1 VTNISLIFK
10 LASRNLFQDRLRFIA
25 TIVGI
30 VFSIVLVSVQL
41 GLFLGFQTMV
51 TTMIDHAPADLWI
64 VARGTKCF
72 EDPSLFDKSNR
83 ATATSVAG
91 VADATPIIIGFTEW
105 SVPAGGT
112 TPVFLVGSDA
122 GGLRP
127 WNVVGG
133 SLADLSKPHAVAV
146 DRSYFDRLG
155 VNGIGDTTTVRD
167 LDVQIEV
174 LTKGIRSFTTTPYVF
189 ATLARAQEYI
199 GTPVNRISYLL
210 VRLAPGAK
218 VEAVRGQLL
227 NKLTKI
233 EVLTPAEF
241 RKRSRDFWLFG
252 TGAGAALFGGALL
265 GVIVGVV
272 IVAQTLYSSTK
283 DHLSEFATLRA
294 MGSSSFYIQQVIIC
308 QALLSALIGFA
319 CAACVD
325 LAVVV
330 STANSALPVIMTPR
344 LMVWLFATTIVMC
357 IASAIAAIVK
367 VVRIDPAVVFKQQ

>member
-1 VTNISLIFK
+1 MSLILK
-10 LASRNLFQDRLRFIA
+10 VASRNLFQDRLRFIA

-41 GLFLGFQTMV
+41 GLFLGFETMV
-51 TTMIDHAPADLWI
+51 TTMIDHAPADLWV
-64 VARGTKCF
+64 VAQGTKCF
-72 EDPSLFDKSNR
+72 EDPSLFDKSDR
-83 ATATSVAG
+83 TKVTSVAG

-105 SVPAGGT
+105 SVPTGGT
-112 TPVFLVGSDA
+112 TPVFLVGSDD

-127 WNVVGG
+127 WSIVGG
-133 SLADLSKPHAVAV
+133 GLADLSKPRAVAV
-146 DRSYFDRLG
+146 DRSYFERLG

-167 LDVQIEV
+167 LDVQVEV

-189 ATLARAQEYI
+189 APLARAQAYI
-199 GTPVNRISYLL
+199 GTPPNRISYLL
-210 VRLAPGAK
+210 VRLAPGAN
-218 VEAVRGQLL
+218 VAAVRGQILK
-227 NKLTKI
+227 NLTKV

-265 GVIVGVV
+265 GVIVGAV

-283 DHLSEFATLRA
+283 DHLPEFATLRA

-308 QALLSALIGFA
+308 QALLSAVIDFA

-325 LAVVV
+325 VAVVV
-330 STANSALPVIMTPR
+330 STADSALPVIMKPS
-344 LMVWLFATTIVMC
+344 LMVWLFATTVVMC
-357 IASAIAAIVK
+357 IASAVAAIVQ
-367 VVRIDPAVVFKQQ
+367 VMRIDPAVVFKQ

>member
-1 VTNISLIFK
+1 MSLIFR

-41 GLFLGFQTMV
+41 GLFLGFETMV

-83 ATATSVAG
+83 ARATSVAG
-91 VADATPIIIGFTEW
+91 VADAIPVIIGFSEW
-105 SVPAGGT
+105 SDPQGGT

-127 WNVVGG
+127 WNIVGG
-133 SLADLSKPHAVAV
+133 NLADLSKPGAVAV

-155 VNGIGDTTTVRD
+155 VNGIGDATTVRD
-167 LDVQIEV
+167 LDLHIAVV
-174 LTKGIRSFTTTPYVF
+174 TKGIRSFTTTPYVF
-189 ATLARAQEYI
+189 APLARAQAYI
-199 GTPVNRISYLL
+199 GTPANRISYLL
-210 VRLAPGAK
+210 VRLAPGAN

-227 NKLTKI
+227 KKLTKV

-265 GVIVGVV
+265 GVIVGAV

-283 DHLSEFATLRA
+283 DHLTEFATLRA
-294 MGSSSFYIQQVIIC
+294 MGSSSFYIQRVIIS
-308 QALLSALIGFA
+308 QAMLSAVIGFA
-319 CAACVD
+319 CAACLD
-325 LAVVV
+325 LVVLV
-330 STANSALPVIMTPR
+330 STANSALPVVMTPR
-344 LMVWLFATTIVMC
+344 LMAWLFAITVVMC
-357 IASAIAAIVK
+357 IASAIAAIVQ
-367 VVRIDPAVVFKQQ
+367 VTRIDPALVFKQ

>member
-1 VTNISLIFK
+1 VTSLSLIFR

-41 GLFLGFQTMV
+41 GLFLGFETMV

-72 EDPSLFDKSNR
+72 EDPSLFDKSDR
-83 ATATSVAG
+83 ATAISVAG

-127 WNVVGG
+127 WNIVGG
-133 SLADLSKPHAVAV
+133 GLADLSKPHAVAV
-146 DRSYFDRLG
+146 DRSYFERLG

-167 LDVQIEV
+167 LDVQVEV

-189 ATLARAQEYI
+189 ATLARAQAYI
-199 GTPVNRISYLL
+199 GTPANRISYLL
-210 VRLAPGAK
+210 VRLAPGAT
-218 VEAVRGQLL
+218 VEAVRGRIL
-227 NKLTKI
+227 NKLTKV
-233 EVLTPAEF
+233 EVLTSAEF

-265 GVIVGVV
+265 GVIVGAV

-283 DHLSEFATLRA
+283 DHLLEFATLRA
-294 MGSSSFYIQQVIIC
+294 LGSSSFYIQQVIIC
-308 QALLSALIGFA
+308 QALLSALIGFG

-344 LMVWLFATTIVMC
+344 LMVWLFATTVVMC
-357 IASAIAAIVK
+357 IASATAAIVK
-367 VVRIDPAVVFKQQ
+367 VVRIDPAVVFKQ